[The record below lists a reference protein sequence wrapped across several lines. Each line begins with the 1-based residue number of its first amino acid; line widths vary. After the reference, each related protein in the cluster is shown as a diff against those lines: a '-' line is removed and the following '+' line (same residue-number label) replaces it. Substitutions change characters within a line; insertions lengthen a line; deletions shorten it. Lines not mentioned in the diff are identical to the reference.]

1 MKEKINWYK
10 NTIKE
15 EFKIWWTQD
24 RNEIKSQK
32 KWWKQ
37 IPNFLS
43 SIRLFIAPFLPILVL
58 YNVEIGI
65 LFAIIGASTDCLDG
79 FFARTLNAYSKFG
92 EKLDTLADKLFAL
105 SSIISISCLIGM
117 DILQTSIFNIKSF
130 LWISLLGNIVNEIV
144 IGKINIDAF
153 LNKKQTKSSFLGKIK
168 TWPLFITI
176 ILSLTTAFEQNI
188 ASIFTSLH
196 LSKVASFIESPYL
209 IFTTLTLSLT
219 TFVLQ
224 IITAKDYQRQYQKE
238 DTKENN
244 IIHLEEAKKILE
256 EKQYDK
262 TIPFTNSFEKEN
274 TKQKVLTLKKYNEKR
289 F

>member
-43 SIRLFIAPFLPILVL
+43 STRLFIAPFLPILVL

-92 EKLDTLADKLFAL
+92 EKLDTLADKVFSL

-130 LWISLLGNIVNEIV
+130 LWISLLGNIVNEII

-168 TWPLFITI
+168 TWPLFMTI

-224 IITAKDYQRQYQKE
+224 IITAKDYQQQYQKE
-238 DTKENN
+238 DKKENN

>member
-15 EFKIWWTQD
+15 EFKIWWIQD

-43 SIRLFIAPFLPILVL
+43 SIRLIIAPFLPILVL

-79 FFARTLNAYSKFG
+79 FFARTLHAYSKFG
-92 EKLDTLADKLFAL
+92 EKLDTLADKIFSL

-117 DILQTSIFNIKSF
+117 DILQTSIFSLKSF
-130 LWISLLGNIVNEIV
+130 LWISLLGNIVNEMI

-168 TWPLFITI
+168 TWPLFMTI
-176 ILSLTTAFEQNI
+176 ILSLVTAFEQNV
-188 ASIFTSLH
+188 ASIFTSLS
-196 LSKVASFIESPYL
+196 LSKVASFIESPYF

-224 IITAKDYQRQYQKE
+224 IMTAKNYQQQYQKE
-238 DTKENN
+238 DKKENN
-244 IIHLEEAKKILE
+244 MIHLEEAKKILE
-256 EKQYDK
+256 EKQYEK
-262 TIPFTNSFEKEN
+262 VIPFTNSFEKEN

>member
-168 TWPLFITI
+168 TWPLFMTI

-209 IFTTLTLSLT
+209 IFTTLALSLT

-224 IITAKDYQRQYQKE
+224 IITAKDYQQQYQKE

>member
-15 EFKIWWTQD
+15 EFKIWWKQD

-130 LWISLLGNIVNEIV
+130 LWISLLGNIVNEII

-168 TWPLFITI
+168 TWPLFMTI
-176 ILSLTTAFEQNI
+176 ILSLTTAFEHNI

-209 IFTTLTLSLT
+209 IFTTLALSLT

>member
-79 FFARTLNAYSKFG
+79 FFARTLNAYSNLVK
-92 EKLDTLADKLFAL
+92 
-105 SSIISISCLIGM
+105 
-117 DILQTSIFNIKSF
+117 N
-130 LWISLLGNIVNEIV
+130 
-144 IGKINIDAF
+144 
-153 LNKKQTKSSFLGKIK
+153 
-168 TWPLFITI
+168 
-176 ILSLTTAFEQNI
+176 
-188 ASIFTSLH
+188 
-196 LSKVASFIESPYL
+196 
-209 IFTTLTLSLT
+209 
-219 TFVLQ
+219 
-224 IITAKDYQRQYQKE
+224 
-238 DTKENN
+238 
-244 IIHLEEAKKILE
+244 
-256 EKQYDK
+256 
-262 TIPFTNSFEKEN
+262 
-274 TKQKVLTLKKYNEKR
+274 
-289 F
+289 